1 MHLRIYEYKNRA
13 KDIELPDKEIQ
24 TIDVTVLSG
33 DEVVEVTFK
42 DGSVEEYD
50 SSDSRLIDYYDGSY
64 EVAED
69 IIEKWMDFTPSGR
82 MGASYERR
90 NQFEYD

>member
-1 MHLRIYEYKNRA
+1 MYLRIYDYKNRA

-24 TIDVTVLSG
+24 TIEVTVLSG

-50 SSDSRLIDYYDGSY
+50 SSDSRLMDFYDGSY

-69 IIEKWMDFTPSGR
+69 MIKKWMNFTPSGR
-82 MGASYERR
+82 ITASDERR
-90 NQFEYD
+90 DQFEHD

>member
-1 MHLRIYEYKNRA
+1 MYLRIYDYKNKA

-24 TIDVTVLSG
+24 TIYVTVLTG

-42 DGSVEEYD
+42 DGSIEEYD

-69 IIEKWMDFTPSGR
+69 MIEKWMDFTPSGR
-82 MGASYERR
+82 MNASYERR